1 MYLLLMVTITDSLAR
16 EPELAWVA
24 QFKGSAAY
32 SLPLIETDQEG
43 NIYMAVSFDLTF
55 DANPT
60 VINQNLVSKGFSDI
74 GLLKL
79 DSNGNLLWAI
89 SFGGSR
95 IDHLY
100 DMELD
105 DDGSIFLAGIFYGTI
120 DFDPGPGTENVLS
133 YGDTDGFFAKF
144 NSYGGQEWA
153 KRIGGPGADVISDIE
168 LSQGNVVISGYF
180 SGTADFNPGTD
191 RYELF
196 ANGPDER
203 FIAKY
208 GPNGELIFAKEF
220 GIIPFPPGVPPTNPF
235 YYLDEHNSL
244 TITTAD
250 NGDILLAGS
259 CQGFRID
266 LYPGQGILS
275 KYCSNMCSYILRLD
289 SEGNFQEHVEFEG
302 YYMLPTMLRIAPDDN
317 LVSVGRFD
325 YLVDFDPGPNYH
337 VLEGAWNLLTA
348 FDSLRIDNYVST
360 LDPNMNFLHGLQI
373 GGYHI
378 TQINDAEIDKFGFIY
393 LAGKFDSL
401 CDFDPGNGVHN
412 VWATGVNNGF
422 VCKISQSGNL
432 IWVINTGGD
441 GDSRTRTNSIS
452 IGPNGAIYEAGSF
465 TLEADF
471 DPGQGNHELD
481 AGLTSDIYLR
491 KLNNIVTGL
500 PQEDL
505 AKVKIF
511 PNPSN
516 GLIIVEKPPKSS
528 EALIRLYDPSGT
540 LIMERVKIDSRES
553 IMINGPSGIYYL
565 EMINSKGEKWIKK
578 ILKN

>member
-1 MYLLLMVTITDSLAR
+1 MYLLLMVTITGSLAR

-24 QFKGSAAY
+24 QFNGPAAY

-43 NIYMAVSFDLTF
+43 NIYMAVTFNLTF
-55 DANPT
+55 DANPS
-60 VINQNLVSKGFSDI
+60 VINQNLVSNGFSDI

-105 DDGSIFLAGIFYGTI
+105 EDGSIFLAGIFYGTI
-120 DFDPGPGTENVLS
+120 DFDPGPGTENILS

-144 NSYGGQEWA
+144 NSYGGLEWA
-153 KRIGGPGADVISDIE
+153 KRIGGPDADVITDIE

-180 SGTADFNPGTD
+180 GGTADFNPGTD

-196 ANGPDER
+196 ANGPDDR

-208 GPNGELIFAKEF
+208 DPNGKLIFAKEF
-220 GIIPFPPGVPPTNPF
+220 GIIPYPPGVPPTNPF
-235 YYLDEHNSL
+235 YYLDEHNGL

-259 CQGFRID
+259 CEGFRID

-275 KYCSNMCSYILRLD
+275 KYCSNICSYIFRLD
-289 SEGNFQEHVEFEG
+289 SGGNFQEHVEFVG
-302 YYMLPTMLRIAPDDN
+302 FFMLPTMLRITPDDN

-325 YLVDFDPGPNYH
+325 SQVDFDPGPNYH
-337 VLEGAWNLLTA
+337 VLEAAGNLSTA

-373 GGYHI
+373 GGYRI

-393 LAGKFDSL
+393 LAGEFDSL
-401 CDFDPGNGVHN
+401 CDFDPGNGVDN
-412 VWATGVNNGF
+412 VWANGINSGF
-422 VCKISQSGNL
+422 VCKISQSGDL

-441 GDSRTRTNSIS
+441 GDARARTNSIS

-465 TLEADF
+465 ILEADF
-471 DPGQGNHELD
+471 DPGLGTHELD
-481 AGLTSDIYLR
+481 AGLSRDIYLR

-500 PQEDL
+500 PKEGL
-505 AKVKIF
+505 ATVRVF
-511 PNPSN
+511 PNPTN
-516 GLIIVEKPPKSS
+516 GLIIVEKTPEYP
-528 EALIRLYDPSGT
+528 EVLIRLYDPSGT
-540 LIMERVKIDSRES
+540 LIMEKTKIDDRES
-553 IMINGPSGIYYL
+553 IVLDGPPGMYYL
-565 EMINSKGEKWIKK
+565 EMINPDGEKRIKK